1 MLPVCQHQLL
11 LPAPHELL
19 DFLRVVMRQ
28 ERVVRLS
35 RRCCM
40 CMCCRLISA
49 RALWH
54 VRRLVP
60 LEMGLARAAAPH
72 AAEAARWRARR
83 RPHAH
88 ILEGGLRG
96 EGVAV
101 RAALG
106 ARHHRRHSGRV
117 RQRGGDGVRSGVVA
131 EGGTLPVVRQ
141 RHVHL
146 REYTCVLS
154 REVSRTLRQA
164 RYTAPRC
171 WLAHLPTYPP
181 SHLLTHS
188 LTHILHLKP

>member
-1 MLPVCQHQLL
+1 MCQRTLL

-19 DFLRVVMRQ
+19 DLLRIVVRQDRVVC
-28 ERVVRLS
+28 LS

-49 RALWH
+49 RALWR

-117 RQRGGDGVRSGVVA
+117 RQRGGGGVRSGVVA

-146 REYTCVLS
+146 REYT
-154 REVSRTLRQA
+154 
-164 RYTAPRC
+164 
-171 WLAHLPTYPP
+171 
-181 SHLLTHS
+181 
-188 LTHILHLKP
+188 